1 MTQPSTP
8 TDEWYASKG
17 QLNDD
22 EPATPEEVEA
32 LKSFIEDKASPE
44 TAAKRL
50 MTTRED
56 KKSLE
61 DKTNR
66 VAWLLFDLAMD
77 FPDQQSRVFELLE
90 AIKALP
96 DEQLAFT
103 DEQKLKYSDWKSWKD
118 LERFWDIVDEM
129 RRSYWA
135 YRLEQDGEDDDPEAN
150 PRKWARINALM
161 ARHVAR
167 YGGTSELAYGLS
179 VIRNALETEPW
190 NKTGGDEARE
200 KERLKFL
207 SADVPAAAG
216 WLIYAGEEVFDSLK
230 SGSTEIKIEPS
241 DLWSRSD
248 SGVSRWNLWKER
260 LNWVWEQQSL
270 ADEIRQIA
278 KNAYT
283 SMQSVEDRR

>member
-90 AIKALP
+90 AIKTLP

-129 RRSYWA
+129 RRC
-135 YRLEQDGEDDDPEAN
+135 
-150 PRKWARINALM
+150 K
-161 ARHVAR
+161 
-167 YGGTSELAYGLS
+167 
-179 VIRNALETEPW
+179 
-190 NKTGGDEARE
+190 
-200 KERLKFL
+200 
-207 SADVPAAAG
+207 
-216 WLIYAGEEVFDSLK
+216 
-230 SGSTEIKIEPS
+230 
-241 DLWSRSD
+241 
-248 SGVSRWNLWKER
+248 
-260 LNWVWEQQSL
+260 
-270 ADEIRQIA
+270 
-278 KNAYT
+278 
-283 SMQSVEDRR
+283 